1 MMADPGQ
8 RCKITMDCTDFHIQ
22 EPAPFNPKWYSHK
35 FKGPGLEYK
44 IGVCGGLFGSMGH
57 SPQVAHSGINHHLDD
72 HECYV
77 GDRGYHNG
85 QQWAEMS
92 TGHNNPE

>member
-1 MMADPGQ
+1 MVQIFISKNLHLLIQSGTATSSRGL
-8 RCKITMDCTDFHIQ
+8 DCSTKLVFVSR
-22 EPAPFNPKWYSHK
+22 P
-35 FKGPGLEYK
+35 
-44 IGVCGGLFGSMGH
+44 GGLFGSMGH

-85 QQWAEMS
+85 QQWAETQQS
-92 TGHNNPE
+92 